1 MAELQKELDEALE
14 SWTKKRLK
22 ESASSYYT
30 PHDESTRVRS
40 SK

>member
-22 ESASSYYT
+22 ESASS
-30 PHDESTRVRS
+30 
-40 SK
+40 